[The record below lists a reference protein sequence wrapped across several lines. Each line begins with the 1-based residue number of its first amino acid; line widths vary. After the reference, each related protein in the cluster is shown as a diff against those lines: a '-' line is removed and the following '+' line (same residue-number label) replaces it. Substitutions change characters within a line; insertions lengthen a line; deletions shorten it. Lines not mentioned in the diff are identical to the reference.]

1 LAILSKRAGQP
12 VDPAWFATALAHAQ
26 TSYPRIRIDREVA
39 RGLLEFLTWQW
50 RQGRTP
56 REAVAMTCAS
66 SGRIL
71 PTAGTQQP
79 EPKVRPPASAKP
91 GDVFGADEVR
101 AAVKTDARIAK
112 LTAKLADVKQRLSL
126 YPDRIASAGPAR
138 RAELQDRQTE
148 DLDRART
155 LKAQLSQAKEQ
166 ARQAPLDSW
175 RQVAKPSKARPVPA
189 RAAAPPT
196 CPPRN
201 AGCKLGLEG
210 GVCGLPA
217 PLVLASARGTPIP
230 QVTRFCLTSADRLIA
245 SHDAR
250 RGFSRRADYPE
261 DVQER
266 EYERDKSEQYKV
278 LTTAQN
284 LIPELIFN
292 GAPGAIDGLPVVTK
306 EGIVLGGNG
315 RTQAVQL
322 HYAQG
327 GHVAKD
333 YLLDNAAQFG
343 FTAEQ
348 VSAIPDPVVVR
359 VVQAPD
365 LDAPEFKR
373 AAQELVRLLNV
384 PLTQGLG
391 VRAEALAESRR
402 ISNEVLEIL
411 STALES
417 GSSLAEYLSSRS
429 ARTFADA
436 LRRAGIITDR
446 NAGRHLNPDGTF
458 SEDGKRFAERLLT
471 ASLIPNTAILDQLGP
486 GMVATLAAGA
496 PWILSAAAHG
506 EAWDLR
512 KPMLAAA
519 KDLADLQTRDIESVD
534 AYLRQGGLFGK
545 PATDGDPEAQSLLRL
560 LYQVARQP
568 TRFRSFAKRFAA
580 LAAQN
585 PINQSSLFETE
596 TIRPRD
602 ALRRAIEA
610 T

>member
-1 LAILSKRAGQP
+1 MAILSKRAGQP
-12 VDPAWFATALAHAQ
+12 VDLAWFATALAHAQ

-101 AAVKTDARIAK
+101 ATVKTDARIAK
-112 LTAKLADVKQRLSL
+112 LTAKLADVQQRLSL

-138 RAELQDRQTE
+138 RAELEDRQTA
-148 DLDRART
+148 DLDRARI
-155 LKAQLSQAKEQ
+155 LKAQLSQAKEK

-175 RQVAKPSKARPVPA
+175 RQVAKPSKARPAPA

-210 GVCGLPA
+210 GICGLPA

-322 HYAQG
+322 HYSQG